1 MCFTLG
7 AVLVKGGK
15 IISSGY
21 NHYRTH
27 YDGDDSKARGGKPLS
42 MHAEM
47 HAIYNAVGA
56 APSFKTQ
63 FVKAGN
69 AALVSGAGGA
79 SATLFEKDEEEEYE
93 RGPIS
98 TSTPTVLSKQSKG
111 SQPKQ
116 GTPAQPSKPMPVS
129 QPASST
135 SHSRSTSGA
144 CATASSSLGN
154 APPASCFST
163 GKHKRKPRSPSS
175 SPPRAEPSC
184 YGSVPDNSR
193 DLEQQWRAARA
204 ASTSS
209 KLSWWD
215 RAAKVANHGDGK
227 QKLVSHQ
234 RTGST
239 SEEESKHAQKPSL
252 TPPGISPGVTGSKC
266 GGKLTK
272 ASSAPPMVV
281 GTSCAKRHGAR
292 TRVTGADL
300 YVVRLTRTGALGNAM
315 PCWRCLEW
323 CKWAGVKRIF
333 HYAVDSAV
341 DDVSGS
347 DKRTSGRW
355 ICIKVNETRHED
367 CYWTQ
372 GDGRILGGGL

>member
-1 MCFTLG
+1 MATIARHAAASLSRCTPRCTRFTTPSVRLLPSRRNSLKRATLPLYRAQ
-7 AVLVKGGK
+7 AVL
-15 IISSGY
+15 
-21 NHYRTH
+21 
-27 YDGDDSKARGGKPLS
+27 PP
-42 MHAEM
+42 
-47 HAIYNAVGA
+47 
-56 APSFKTQ
+56 PSLKKT
-63 FVKAGN
+63 KKKNMN
-69 AALVSGAGGA
+69 AAQYRPLHQQSCRNNRKGANQNKVHQHNHRNQCRCRNQ
-79 SATLFEKDEEEEYE
+79 L
-93 RGPIS
+93 PL
-98 TSTPTVLSKQSKG
+98 PL
-111 SQPKQ
+111 
-116 GTPAQPSKPMPVS
+116 TPALPVGRAQLLPLRSGTLRQRRAFQRANTNVNQGHHHHHHHEQNHHATVPSQTTAEISNSNGERPERLPRR
-129 QPASST
+129 PNYP
-135 SHSRSTSGA
+135 GY
-144 CATASSSLGN
+144 ATY
-154 APPASCFST
+154 
-163 GKHKRKPRSPSS
+163 R
-175 SPPRAEPSC
+175 
-184 YGSVPDNSR
+184 YR
-193 DLEQQWRAARA
+193 DQIARQQE
-204 ASTSS
+204 
-209 KLSWWD
+209 KWD

-266 GGKLTK
+266 GGKSTK
-272 ASSAPPMVV
+272 AWSAPPMVV

>member
-1 MCFTLG
+1 MSKHQFYLSKCEDAASKSTMCFTLG

-175 SPPRAEPSC
+175 SPPRAESSC
-184 YGSVPDNSR
+184 YGSVPANSR

-209 KLSWWD
+209 KLSWVCD
-215 RAAKVANHGDGK
+215 ISLQGSNCTAAREVGSSCKGCEPWRWEAEARFASAN
-227 QKLVSHQ
+227 
-234 RTGST
+234 
-239 SEEESKHAQKPSL
+239 
-252 TPPGISPGVTGSKC
+252 GI
-266 GGKLTK
+266 
-272 ASSAPPMVV
+272 
-281 GTSCAKRHGAR
+281 
-292 TRVTGADL
+292 
-300 YVVRLTRTGALGNAM
+300 YV
-315 PCWRCLEW
+315 
-323 CKWAGVKRIF
+323 
-333 HYAVDSAV
+333 
-341 DDVSGS
+341 
-347 DKRTSGRW
+347 
-355 ICIKVNETRHED
+355 
-367 CYWTQ
+367 
-372 GDGRILGGGL
+372 